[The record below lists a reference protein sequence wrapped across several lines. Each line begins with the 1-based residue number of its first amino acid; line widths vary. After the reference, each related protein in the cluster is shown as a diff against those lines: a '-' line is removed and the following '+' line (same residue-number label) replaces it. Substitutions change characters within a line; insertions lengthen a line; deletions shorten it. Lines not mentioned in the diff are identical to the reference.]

1 MLHPNADSI
10 ADHELLA
17 RFAAGDDDAFAKI
30 VRRHRPLVQSVCARV
45 LGRAADA
52 DDAAQLAFLALLRRA
67 TDFPREYSVAAW
79 LQRTA
84 LYLALRLRACN
95 QLRKTRETEAGEL
108 AVVPEVSVESAAEW
122 QHTRSILLQEV
133 HALPARYRLP
143 LLLHYCEGLGQS
155 EVAKQLGC
163 SYGTVSGRLNRARA
177 LLRER
182 LIGRG
187 LALPVAM
194 LAVLAPQ
201 VAAAGEM
208 AEPQWHASV
217 GIAARAELGAA
228 GLSHVVTQLGAHI
241 YVPVCMVLTFC
252 WCASLFR

>member
-1 MLHPNADSI
+1 MQQPDHNSI
-10 ADHELLA
+10 ADHEVLA
-17 RFAAGDDDAFAKI
+17 RYAAGDDDAFAEV
-30 VRRHRPLVQSVCARV
+30 VRRHRPAVQSVCGRV
-45 LGRAADA
+45 LGRAADV
-52 DDAAQLAFLALLRRA
+52 DDAAQLAFLAMLNKA
-67 TDFPREYSVAAW
+67 AEFPRAYSVAAW

-84 LYLALRLRACN
+84 LYLALRIRTGN

-108 AVVPEVSVESAAEW
+108 TVAPEESVESAAEW
-122 QHTRSILLQEV
+122 QHTRSMLLQEV

-143 LLLHYCEGLGQS
+143 LLLHYCEGLGQN

-201 VAAAGEM
+201 AASAKEET
-208 AEPQWHASV
+208 EPQWHASV
-217 GIAARAELGAA
+217 GVATRGEPGAA
-228 GLSHVVTQLGAHI
+228 GFSHVVSQLGAHI
-241 YVPVCMVLTFC
+241 YVPACMVLTFC